1 MLSYLRNWFQRRFA
15 DPNAVTLAL
24 LLIIGFGLIIFAGKI
39 LAPILVAVALAY
51 LLEWPVA
58 RIERIVPRIYAVLI
72 VFLLFISLVL
82 LLVFFLVPVIWQQS
96 VNLLSEL
103 PLIAQAWRDLM
114 ESAEE
119 IAPAFIDGSQIQM
132 FTDKVN
138 DRLLQFGEG
147 LLERSLN
154 TIVLLAVFLVYMII
168 VPLLVFFMLKDKAIL
183 MGHLNRILPEQR
195 RLISQVGSEMNL
207 QIMNYIRGKSV
218 EIVIVAVV
226 AFATFSLFDLRYA
239 ALLATLVGLS
249 VLVPY
254 IGAAVVTI
262 PIALVGLFQFGMGST
277 LFWLIF
283 AYLIIQALDGNVLV
297 PILFSEAV
305 SLNPVYIIAAVLI
318 FGAIWGFWG
327 VFFAIPLASLV
338 KAVITALSHQD
349 LSTYD
354 GVASNIKKSAE

>member
-1 MLSYLRNWFQRRFA
+1 MLDYLRNWFQRRFA

-24 LLIIGFGLIIFAGKI
+24 LLMIGFAIIMFAGHV
-39 LAPILVAVALAY
+39 LAPILVAIALAY
-51 LLEWPVA
+51 LLEWPVS
-58 RIERIVPRIYAVLI
+58 RLQRFVPRLSAVLI
-72 VFLLFISLVL
+72 VFLLFVGIAL

-96 VNLLSEL
+96 VNLLSEM

-119 IAPAFIDGSQIQM
+119 FAPAFIDGAQIQM
-132 FTDKVN
+132 FADKIN
-138 DRLLQFGEG
+138 DRLLQFGQSIVD
-147 LLERSLN
+147 RSLS
-154 TIVLLAVFLVYMII
+154 TIVVLAVFLVYMII
-168 VPLLVFFMLKDKAIL
+168 VPLLVFFMLKDKEIL
-183 MGHLNRILPEQR
+183 LGHFNRVLPEQR
-195 RLISQVGSEMNL
+195 RLISQVGSEMNQ
-207 QIMNYIRGKSV
+207 QIMNYIRGKSL

-226 AFATFSLFDLRYA
+226 TYIVFSFFDLRYA

-262 PIALVGLFQFGMGST
+262 PIALVGLFQFGFSAT
-277 LFWLIF
+277 LLWLIF
-283 AYLIIQALDGNVLV
+283 AYLLIQALDGNVLV

-305 SLNPVYIIAAVLI
+305 SLNPVYIIGAVLI

-338 KAVITALSHQD
+338 KAVITALSEQSEQ
-349 LSTYD
+349 LQ
-354 GVASNIKKSAE
+354 E

>member
-1 MLSYLRNWFQRRFA
+1 MLRYLRNWFQRRFS
-15 DPNAVTLAL
+15 DPHAVTLTL
-24 LLIIGFGLIIFAGKI
+24 LLIIGFALIIFAGQI
-39 LAPILVAVALAY
+39 LAPILVAIALAY

-58 RIERIVPRIYAVLI
+58 RLQRVGFGRLYAVLI
-72 VFLLFISLVL
+72 VFLLFITFAL

-138 DRLLQFGEG
+138 DRLLQFGQG
-147 LLERSLN
+147 ILERSWN

-168 VPLLVFFMLKDKAIL
+168 VPLLVFFMLKDKELLLA
-183 MGHLNRILPEQR
+183 HFNRVLPEQR
-195 RLISQVGSEMNL
+195 RLISQVGTEMNS
-207 QIMNYIRGKSV
+207 QIMNYIRGKSA
-218 EIVIVAVV
+218 EIVIVGVV
-226 AFATFSLFDLRYA
+226 TYITFSLFDLRYS

-262 PIALVGLFQFGMGST
+262 PVALVGLFQFGISPT
-277 LFWLIF
+277 LFWLVF
-283 AYLIIQALDGNVLV
+283 AYLVIQALDGNVLV
-297 PILFSEAV
+297 PVLFSEAV
-305 SLNPVYIIAAVLI
+305 SLNPVYIIAAVLV
-318 FGAIWGFWG
+318 FGGIWGFWG

-338 KAVITALSHQD
+338 KAVITALSQQTDTEED
-349 LSTYD
+349 LTSH
-354 GVASNIKKSAE
+354 N